1 VDQVSDQPSEERPL
15 DTAAAGGAEIQ
26 TGAAGIIYVAAFITG
41 AIVMS
46 FEMLGSRYLNP
57 YFGSGI
63 YTWAALIS
71 TVLAALTLGYFLG
84 GWLADRTASAAV
96 LGTTVLVASL
106 YFLALPNFSDGLLEF
121 LLADIDDV
129 RTGSLVASL
138 AILLF
143 PVTLLGMYSPFAI
156 RLMLRNAARSG
167 TVSGTVYGVSTAGS
181 IVGTLGTTFL
191 LIPLIGTKAI
201 TYSLGTAGLLCGIVL
216 MALSRLTPR
225 RAARTLIPALIP
237 ALISALI
244 TALIAAN
251 AAPAARADM
260 LVDESV
266 RAAMLKRP
274 DGRLAHVES
283 EYNDIYVSKRRG
295 SELTMSFQL
304 KGWDYTESVTDLRD
318 PDALVLRYSQ
328 VMTIATIYPGELKKV
343 LMLGLGGGSIS
354 TYLGRF
360 MPDVAIDTVEID
372 RRVIE
377 VSKQYFGLRETERVR
392 YLDGD
397 GRVFLNR
404 NHGLYDL
411 ILLDAYR
418 GGFVPFHLLTKEFY
432 TLVKQRLTPGGA
444 VASNVHDG
452 TKLYHSTVKTLGE
465 VFPSLDLYP
474 TGSGEVIAIA
484 TMGAAADKEALAS
497 RAAALQE
504 RYNFRHP
511 LADALRR
518 RMDDPRSQAAEGEL
532 ITDDFAP
539 VNLYDAIGRERPK
552 RK

>member
-1 VDQVSDQPSEERPL
+1 MKGCPLPARAITVSIVPVRPALRGSGKVDQASDQASEQPAIK
-15 DTAAAGGAEIQ
+15 AAAADRADIR
-26 TGAAGIIYVAAFITG
+26 TAGIIYVVAFIIG

-84 GWLADRTASAAV
+84 GWLADRTASAVV

-106 YFLALPNFSDGLLEF
+106 SFLALPAFSDALLEF

-129 RTGSLVASL
+129 RAGSLVAAL

-156 RLMLRNAARSG
+156 RLMLRSAERSG

-191 LIPLIGTKAI
+191 LIPMIGTKAI
-201 TYSLGTAGLLCGIVL
+201 TYSLGAAGLACGLVL
-216 MALSRLTPR
+216 IALSWLAPR
-225 RAARTLIPALIP
+225 RALILMMTG
-237 ALISALI
+237 LM
-244 TALIAAN
+244 AASV
-251 AAPAARADM
+251 APAARADT
-260 LVDESV
+260 LIDESV
-266 RAAMLKRP
+266 RADMLKRP
-274 DGRLAHVES
+274 DGRVTHVES
-283 EYNDIYVSKRRG
+283 EYNDIYVTKRR

-304 KGWDYTESVTDLRD
+304 KGWDYTESVADLRD

-328 VMTIATIYPGELKKV
+328 VMTIATSYPGELKKV

-354 TYLGRF
+354 TYLGRS

-372 RRVIE
+372 RKVIE
-377 VSKQYFGLRETERVR
+377 VAKQYFGLHETERVR

-404 NHGLYDL
+404 NRGLYDL

-444 VASNVHDG
+444 DRQSVV
-452 TKLYHSTVKTLGE
+452 
-465 VFPSLDLYP
+465 
-474 TGSGEVIAIA
+474 
-484 TMGAAADKEALAS
+484 
-497 RAAALQE
+497 
-504 RYNFRHP
+504 
-511 LADALRR
+511 
-518 RMDDPRSQAAEGEL
+518 
-532 ITDDFAP
+532 
-539 VNLYDAIGRERPK
+539 
-552 RK
+552 

>member
-1 VDQVSDQPSEERPL
+1 V
-15 DTAAAGGAEIQ
+15 
-26 TGAAGIIYVAAFITG
+26 IYLVAFITG
-41 AIVMS
+41 GIVMS

-84 GWLADRTASAAV
+84 GWLADRTASALV

-106 YFLALPNFSDGLLEF
+106 YFLALPTFSDALLEL

-156 RLMLRNAARSG
+156 RLMLRDAERSG

-181 IVGTLGTTFL
+181 IIGTLGTTFF

-201 TYSLGTAGLLCGIVL
+201 TYSLGAAGLLCGLTL
-216 MALSRLTPR
+216 MALPR
-225 RAARTLIPALIP
+225 VERRRPVAVMLG
-237 ALISALI
+237 
-244 TALIAAN
+244 LIACAAL
-251 AAPAARADM
+251 AAPTVRAQP
-260 LVDESV
+260 LIDESV
-266 RAAMLKRP
+266 RAAILKRP

-283 EYNDIYVSKRRG
+283 EYNDIYVTKRRG
-295 SELTMSFQL
+295 ELTMSFQL
-304 KGWDYTESVTDLRD
+304 KGWDYTESVADLRD
-318 PDALVLRYSQ
+318 PDALPLRYAQAMS
-328 VMTIATIYPGELKKV
+328 IATIYPEEPKRI
-343 LMLGLGGGSIS
+343 LMLGLGGGSLS
-354 TYLGRF
+354 TYLGRA
-360 MPDVAIDTVEID
+360 MTDTAIDTVEID

-377 VSKQYFGLRETERVR
+377 VAKQYFGLLESERIR

-404 NHGLYDL
+404 NRGLYDL

-432 TLVKQRLTPGGA
+432 ALVKQRLTPGGA
-444 VASNVHDG
+444 VASNIHDG

-465 VFPSLDLYP
+465 VFQAVDLYP
-474 TGSGEVIAIA
+474 SGSGEVIALA
-484 TMGAAADKEALAS
+484 TVRPLPDKEALAS

-504 RYNFRHP
+504 RYQFRYP
-511 LADALRR
+511 LPEVFKR
-518 RMDDPRSQAAEGEL
+518 RMEDPKSQAARGEL